1 MLDPFSHLLLVINSA
16 LNIIFYG
23 IFNKKFREVAK
34 KEFIR
39 CFPKTAA
46 RLSPSKSKRIATIT
60 NQNQNHVNK
69 NNKHG
74 LPEMET
80 GVTELTRLTSTR
92 NCTKESFPLRN
103 MKSELPVN
111 SSLSSPKNIA
121 DDKKPTSKNAILDPD
136 DSSTVSKVNSNNKML
151 MDSSTQIPNSEYT
164 TNLKRIPTKE
174 KRNNDNNGAIEN
186 ADPSKENSIIST
198 SQISKKESV
207 NEECMNIEAGTNNKF
222 ANTTDIDGITK
233 FSDTSIQ
240 FSTKERDNKNEL
252 SGMVNI

>member
-60 NQNQNHVNK
+60 NQNHHHDNH

-80 GVTELTRLTSTR
+80 GVTELTRLTSSR

-103 MKSELPVN
+103 MKPELPGN
-111 SSLSSPKNIA
+111 SSVSSAKEIA
-121 DDKKPTSKNAILDPD
+121 DGKEPTSQNAILGPD
-136 DSSTVSKVNSNNKML
+136 DSSTISKVN
-151 MDSSTQIPNSEYT
+151 
-164 TNLKRIPTKE
+164 
-174 KRNNDNNGAIEN
+174 
-186 ADPSKENSIIST
+186 
-198 SQISKKESV
+198 
-207 NEECMNIEAGTNNKF
+207 
-222 ANTTDIDGITK
+222 
-233 FSDTSIQ
+233 
-240 FSTKERDNKNEL
+240 
-252 SGMVNI
+252 